1 MQKKVFGWFILH
13 LNYRWRGLR
22 VWCYFWFIQFGEI
35 TIQKEEIN
43 DSIGHFGSHHSFYH
57 AFAICGVC
65 SGVFQKRK
73 IIF

>member
-1 MQKKVFGWFILH
+1 
-13 LNYRWRGLR
+13 